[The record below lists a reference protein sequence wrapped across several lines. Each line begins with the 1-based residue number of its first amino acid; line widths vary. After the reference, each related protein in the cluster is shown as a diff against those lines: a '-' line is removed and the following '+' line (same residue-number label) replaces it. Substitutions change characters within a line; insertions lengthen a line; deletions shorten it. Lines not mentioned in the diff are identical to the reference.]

1 MKSHLKTF
9 FSPICLRIAT
19 CLIGICCFNAFA
31 QNTHEFRLSEFYGGN
46 AILRLQGGSANGDM
60 SIPLSP
66 LVKVTSAK
74 LHLEAISSIALMER
88 RSVLNVRFNNAT
100 IGQIAFDPSRPEFTA
115 DIDIPSSLWRSEYN
129 SLTLVASHFADACQA
144 PGAPDLWSEVNL
156 YESSITINTE
166 HVVDN
171 LSLQALSSFFHPGV
185 GSQRSVKLVT
195 IDNDT
200 FEDDIKQHS
209 LPVIAQGLAL
219 REQYQT
225 LEFEHISQALKRNEV
240 ELNERLETDEA
251 IERYRHSSWY
261 LGRNSN
267 YNLHVLVATRDAL
280 REFLPETITNDIKGP
295 FLKIQKTPSI
305 RIGDRI
311 IVAAQNRL
319 IVSGLTAQEVAHA
332 STVLA
337 YMDDSLN
344 PDDQINILSEQTLT
358 SSLQANVTL
367 QPGGAYS
374 FRRMGNGDSTFFG
387 AGTFS
392 KKVEVRLPADY
403 YVAESANVKLALNF
417 GYGAGFGA
425 GSILNILV
433 NDEIIHGLALEE
445 INGRSYREYLLSI
458 PARYFSGGINQI
470 EFSVNQATVPQIGE
484 CASASGEYL
493 RFYLSDDSTISI
505 PESVFIAKQPDLK
518 LLAQTGYPFARFTGS
533 EDTNIYIS
541 QQDMLSS
548 ALIIA
553 GKVAQSAGNL
563 VPSIQIVSGVPEVLS
578 NNALVLAQP
587 DDLSENLF
595 SNVSTSI
602 TKVKKWPYRLQNELF
617 NRVSGD
623 SYNAYLRKQGA
634 MEFTLEESA
643 LGELAVLVGSKNPTA
658 QESGTLFFIV
668 ADSTTVLSK
677 RVSELVHG
685 PLWGQLS
692 GDFFAWDNSE
702 SPQIVMQVS
711 PTYEV
716 GQADTISEIKAWLSN
731 NPWYWLVVVFLLVVL
746 ASFITYTLIKNRNE
760 KLKEQW

>member
-1 MKSHLKTF
+1 MKLHLTTF
-9 FSPICLRIAT
+9 FSPLCLRIAT
-19 CLIGICCFNAFA
+19 CLFGICCFNAFA

-66 LVKVTSAK
+66 LVKVTSAT
-74 LHLEAISSIALMER
+74 LHLEAISSIALKEK

-100 IGQIAFDPSRPEFTA
+100 IGQIAFDSSRPEFTA
-115 DIDIPSSLWRSEYN
+115 DIEIPSSLWRSEYN
-129 SLTLVASHFADACQA
+129 ALTLVASHFAEACQA

-166 HVVDN
+166 RVVDN

-185 GSQRSVKLVT
+185 GSQRSVKLFT
-195 IDNDT
+195 IKNDA
-200 FEDDIKQHS
+200 FEKDIERQS

-219 REQYQT
+219 RKQYQT
-225 LEFEHISQALKRNEV
+225 LEFEHISQLPQQADLALS
-240 ELNERLETDEA
+240 ERLETDTA
-251 IERYRHSSWY
+251 MARYKYSSWY
-261 LGRNSN
+261 LGKKNN
-267 YNLHVLVATRDAL
+267 QDLHVLVGTQAAL
-280 REFLPETITNDIKGP
+280 RAFLPDTTINDIKGP

-305 RIGDRI
+305 RIGDRT

-319 IVSGLTAQEVAHA
+319 IVSGLTAKEVVQA

-344 PDDQINILSEQTLT
+344 PDDQINILSEQNLT
-358 SSLQANVTL
+358 SSLQTNVTL
-367 QPGGAYS
+367 QPGEAYS

-458 PARYFSGGINQI
+458 PARYFNGGINHI

-493 RFYLSDDSTISI
+493 RFYLSGDSTISI

-518 LLAQTGYPFARFTGS
+518 LLAQTGYPFARFAGS

-541 QQDMLSS
+541 QRDMLSS
-548 ALIIA
+548 ALTIA
-553 GKVAQSAGNL
+553 GKMAQSAGNL
-563 VPSIQIVSGVPEVLS
+563 VPSIEVVNGVPEVLS
-578 NNALVLAQP
+578 SNAMVLAQP

-595 SNVSTSI
+595 SNVSASI
-602 TKVKKWPYRLQNELF
+602 TNVKKWPYRLQNELF

-623 SYNAYLRKQGA
+623 TYNAYLRKQGA
-634 MEFTLEESA
+634 LEFTLEESS
-643 LGELAVLVGSKNPTA
+643 LGELAVLVGSKNPTSK
-658 QESGTLFFIV
+658 ESGTLFFIV
-668 ADSTTVLSK
+668 AESSSVLSK
-677 RVSELVHG
+677 RVSELVQG
-685 PLWGQLS
+685 TLWGQLS

-702 SPQIVMQVS
+702 SPQIIMQVS
-711 PTYEV
+711 RTYEV

-731 NPWYWLVVVFLLVVL
+731 NPWYWLIVVFLLVLL
-746 ASFITYTLIKNRNE
+746 ASFITYALIKNRNE

>member
-1 MKSHLKTF
+1 M
-9 FSPICLRIAT
+9 
-19 CLIGICCFNAFA
+19 CCFNTFA
-31 QNTHEFRLSEFYGGN
+31 ENTHEFRLSEFYGGN
-46 AILRLQGGSANGDM
+46 AILRLHGGSANGDM
-60 SIPLSP
+60 GIPLSP

-74 LHLEAISSIALMER
+74 LHLEAISSIALLKQ

-100 IGQIAFDPSRPEFTA
+100 IGQIAYDPSRPEFTA
-115 DIDIPSSLWRSEYN
+115 DIDIPTSLWRNEYN
-129 SLTLVASHFADACQA
+129 ILTLAASHYADVCQA
-144 PGAPDLWSEVNL
+144 PKAPDLWSEVNL
-156 YESSITINTE
+156 FESSIKINTQY
-166 HVVDN
+166 VVDD

-185 GSQRSVKLVT
+185 GSQRSVKLFT
-195 IDNDT
+195 IDSDT
-200 FEDDIKQHS
+200 DEDDVKRQS

-225 LEFEHISQALKRNEV
+225 LEFEHISQSSKYSDEGLS
-240 ELNERLETDEA
+240 ERLETEEA
-251 IERYRHSSWY
+251 IDRYRHSSWY
-261 LGRNSN
+261 LGRKSN
-267 YNLHVLVATRDAL
+267 HDLHVLVATRDAL
-280 REFLPETITNDIKGP
+280 QGFLPATIISEIKGP
-295 FLKIQKTPSI
+295 FLKIQKTPSV
-305 RIGDRI
+305 RIGNNT

-319 IVSGLTAQEVAHA
+319 IVSGLTADDVAQA
-332 STVLA
+332 SAVLA

-344 PDDQINILSEQTLT
+344 PDDQINILGEQNAT
-358 SSLQANVTL
+358 SSFQSKVTL
-367 QPGGAYS
+367 QPGEAYS

-433 NDEIIHGLALEE
+433 NGEIIHGLSLEE

-458 PARYFSGGINQI
+458 PARYFSGGVNQI

-493 RFYLSDDSTISI
+493 RFYLSGDSTISI

-518 LLAQTGYPFARFTGS
+518 LLAETGYPFARFTRS

-548 ALIIA
+548 ALTIA
-553 GKVAQSAGNL
+553 GKIAQSAGNL

-587 DDLSENLF
+587 EDLSEDLF

-623 SYNAYLRKQGA
+623 AYNAYLRKQGA
-634 MEFTLEESA
+634 MEFTLEESS
-643 LGELAVLVGSKNPTA
+643 LGEMAVLVGSKNPTA

-668 ADSTTVLSK
+668 ADSTPILSE
-677 RVSELVHG
+677 RISELVQG

-702 SPQIVMQVS
+702 TPQIIMQVS
-711 PTYEV
+711 RTYEV

-731 NPWYWLVVVFLLVVL
+731 NPWYWLVVVFLLVLL
-746 ASFITYTLIKNRNE
+746 ASFITYTLVKNRNE